1 MVNQNADLKMESLTK
16 AAPDA
21 VFASPCE
28 PLILVGCFTPLPA
41 PGRPGSL
48 TELSLDHIFQCGMGW
63 PFGCTDLHGVS
74 KGERRRR
81 LVRQGEPGR
90 GCACKRV
97 AKSRH
102 IESERIED
110 LLRCDPARGN

>member
-1 MVNQNADLKMESLTK
+1 
-16 AAPDA
+16 
-21 VFASPCE
+21 
-28 PLILVGCFTPLPA
+28 
-41 PGRPGSL
+41 
-48 TELSLDHIFQCGMGW
+48 MGW
-63 PFGCTDLHGVS
+63 AGLLDAQIYMVFLPEASFVSNFVS